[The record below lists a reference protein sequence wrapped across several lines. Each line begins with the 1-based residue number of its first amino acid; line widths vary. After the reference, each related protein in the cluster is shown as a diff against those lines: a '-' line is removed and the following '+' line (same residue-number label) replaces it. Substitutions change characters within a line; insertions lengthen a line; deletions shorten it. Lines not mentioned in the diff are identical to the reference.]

1 MGACEVCA
9 GERGEVRR
17 YARAKGFCAGIQ
29 EKCVTEVAGS
39 SLNARN
45 STTQKKQWISFPD
58 SALALVGK
66 KNCGTGEQAKQILVG
81 FKLARV
87 HRDVYRNCGATRPL
101 SRMSCSR

>member
-1 MGACEVCA
+1 MCDGSRRFFTQCA
-9 GERGEVRR
+9 
-17 YARAKGFCAGIQ
+17 Q
-29 EKCVTEVAGS
+29 QHNTE
-39 SLNARN
+39 
-45 STTQKKQWISFPD
+45 KQWISFPD
-58 SALALVGK
+58 SVLALVGK